1 MVATAWVEDEVRAVV
16 PDAAVECIDLNNTGD
31 HFHVRVIAASFEGMR
46 PLQRQKLILDHF
58 KPHIASNVVHA
69 LDLRCMTPAQAEQAG
84 DTVFHPHAGGTGL
97 HVRRRTRT
105 EE

>member
-1 MVATAWVEDEVRAVV
+1 
-16 PDAAVECIDLNNTGD
+16 
-31 HFHVRVIAASFEGMR
+31 
-46 PLQRQKLILDHF
+46 
-58 KPHIASNVVHA
+58 VVHA